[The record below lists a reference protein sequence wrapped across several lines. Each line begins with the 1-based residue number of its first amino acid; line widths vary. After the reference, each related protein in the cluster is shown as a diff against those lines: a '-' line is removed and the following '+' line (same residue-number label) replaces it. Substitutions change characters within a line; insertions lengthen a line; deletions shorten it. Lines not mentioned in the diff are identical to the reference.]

1 MAGDADDWHPGRSVD
16 TDSANGGI
24 CLALCVY
31 SHAQTNLKRKHGV
44 RIVKIE
50 RMQWLRIFAPG
61 SRRCSEVFYN
71 ILSIAKVIVTKSK
84 AGLANRLRHLLKY
97 LDFLSLTISIF

>member
-1 MAGDADDWHPGRSVD
+1 M
-16 TDSANGGI
+16 
-24 CLALCVY
+24 
-31 SHAQTNLKRKHGV
+31 
-44 RIVKIE
+44 KIE

-97 LDFLSLTISIF
+97 LDFLSLTISIFKAIHSEVLHLGNIKFDAPPNNSEGQKLL